1 MNGVGYV
8 FRRRRKSRQNCR
20 GLATLAYCAATIL
33 SSGAQAA
40 SGRFPFKRDGQLLL
54 VEVRINNSKPAW
66 FVVDSGAPHTIFDP
80 KFAEELG
87 LKVESAPAVTGT
99 GTGKVTKSKTGPV
112 TMALNGVKVDLAEP
126 WVIDLSNVPIPKTV
140 KGLVGAE
147 LFEKFVVRMDPLECA
162 FSVFDPASFH
172 YTGGGESIPLFVESG
187 KFFLEA
193 NLEVPSGKTVTHK
206 LRIDTGS
213 ESSVNDEIVKQS
225 AELRTSTL
233 GGGLGE
239 DFKSYS
245 GVFTSV
251 KIGPYVIDHVWGPGG
266 APPII
271 GMEIFRRF
279 IVTFDAPHG
288 RMYLE
293 PTPALSEPVP
303 APPQE

>member
-1 MNGVGYV
+1 MKTRNN
-8 FRRRRKSRQNCR
+8 SR
-20 GLATLAYCAATIL
+20 GLAALGCVAAIIF
-33 SSGAQAA
+33 SSGAQAV
-40 SGRFPFKRDGQLLL
+40 SGRFPFKRDGQLMM
-54 VEVRINNSKPAW
+54 VQVRINGSEPTW

-80 KFAEELG
+80 TFAQALG
-87 LKVESAPAVTGT
+87 LKVESAAPTTGT
-99 GTGKVTKSKTGPV
+99 GTGKVTKSVTGPA
-112 TMALNGVKVDLAEP
+112 TMALNDVKIDLAEP
-126 WVIDLSNVPIPKTV
+126 WVIDLSKVPISKEV

-147 LFEKFVVRMDPLECA
+147 LFEKFVVKIDPLESV

-172 YTGGGESIPLFVESG
+172 YAGEGASIPLIAEDG

-193 NLEVPSGKTVTHK
+193 NLEVPAGKTTTHK

-225 AELRTSTL
+225 AELRTSIL

-239 DFKSYS
+239 NFKSYS

-251 KIGPYVIDHVWGPGG
+251 KVGPYVINHVWGPGG

-271 GMEIFRRF
+271 GMEILRRF
-279 IVTFDAPHG
+279 IITFDAPHG
-288 RMYLE
+288 RIYLE

-303 APPQE
+303 TPPKE